1 MKYAFFAQ
9 NRHVPAILL
18 VSAVVFVAIWWSYP
32 HIAESAHTRAEPVAI
47 QPLIAPAGFTAAE
60 DNKDT
65 AFPDQEA
72 GFSAY
77 HRVDTSQEGES
88 ERYLRIKTI
97 ASGLTSAPED
107 SEIRKAGNL
116 DELGLNFGIVE
127 LPMYAAVIPSAPT
140 ENVTVYF
147 DDQGWIVAY
156 LPKGRPAAAIWK
168 YTSMGDTTDETKLK
182 NNLLVLAINEV
193 LEADGAA
200 TISPDDVKYYD
211 WEDEKCNAFV
221 LFSTVAK
228 EGGKSDPVKF
238 VVPKT
243 ITEIGASAAVV
254 ITEVSASGD
263 GVTASVVVDDERVS
277 SAYGDN
283 PRHVGGFKLA
293 RETNHDGSHK
303 TSLHEVV
310 VYVTPDNMAA
320 GVVMLVYAK
329 PSAN

>member
-1 MKYAFFAQ
+1 MKYAFSAQ

-127 LPMYAAVIPSAPT
+127 LPMYAAVIPSAPI

-156 LPKGRPAAAIWK
+156 LPEGTPAAAIWK

-193 LEADGAA
+193 LKADDAA

-221 LFSTVAK
+221 LFSTVAE

-238 VVPKT
+238 VVPRT
-243 ITEIGASAAVV
+243 IKIKDIGASAAVV
-254 ITEVSASGD
+254 ITEQSAPGD
-263 GVTASVVVDDERVS
+263 GVTASVVVDNARVS
-277 SAYGDN
+277 PAYGHA
-283 PRHVGGFKLA
+283 PRRAARFKLM
-293 RETNHDGSHK
+293 RDTNE

-310 VYVTPDNMAA
+310 VYVTPDNTAA

-329 PSAN
+329 PPAD